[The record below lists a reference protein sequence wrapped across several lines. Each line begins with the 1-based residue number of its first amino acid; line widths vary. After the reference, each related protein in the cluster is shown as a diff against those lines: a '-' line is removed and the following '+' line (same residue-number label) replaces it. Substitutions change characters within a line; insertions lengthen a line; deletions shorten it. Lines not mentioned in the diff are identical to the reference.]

1 MFLIDTNVFSELRR
15 VARTDPNVRA
25 WADAIQLGDT
35 FMSSITLLEVE
46 RGALRVARRDPVQG
60 KVLLAWLETLLSEY
74 SGRILPVD
82 VAVARQAAQ
91 LHVPDPRPE
100 HDALI
105 AATAILSQPTIA
117 CMAYSCRCCHQ
128 QHQSPGPSS
137 SHPGRRWPSPRPRGG
152 RQHGR
157 RVEGAGGRG
166 PWAVD
171 L

>member
-35 FMSSITLLEVE
+35 FMSSITVLEVE

-105 AATAILSQPTIA
+105 AATAIVHDMIVVTRNVQDF
-117 CMAYSCRCCHQ
+117 
-128 QHQSPGPSS
+128 
-137 SHPGRRWPSPRPRGG
+137 
-152 RQHGR
+152 
-157 RVEGAGGRG
+157 AGTGLVVLNPWEPGRG
-166 PWAVD
+166 P
-171 L
+171 